1 MAALKQIQ
9 MSTNQIYYA
18 GTPEYDQKVKGFKVK
33 PAEAQE
39 LVTEY
44 IQKHL
49 SSTDPK
55 IRPTGRHQLI
65 INNAYHFY
73 MPRKIKG
80 IPLTGYYVDA
90 NTGEV
95 EFKNVEGTV
104 RYPRKSSKSE
114 K

>member
-1 MAALKQIQ
+1 